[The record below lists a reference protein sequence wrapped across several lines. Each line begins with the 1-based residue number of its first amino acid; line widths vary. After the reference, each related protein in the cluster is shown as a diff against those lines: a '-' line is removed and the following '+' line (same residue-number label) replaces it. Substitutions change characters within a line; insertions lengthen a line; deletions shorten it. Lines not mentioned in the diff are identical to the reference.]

1 MKSNTLSLVSAGVLA
16 AMATTSFADGH
27 AVDVDDSII
36 AAQRAALAANTDGAG
51 FGPQAPRDLTSAAG
65 TNMRS
70 FNDAPA
76 YTEMNLCNI
85 HFHEGAEH
93 RGGSFTTFL
102 GNGNGKGYGT
112 GFGYDGD
119 LTEAELAP
127 IDAPIGAG
135 EKGLLE
141 PGMTIEVHY
150 VHTTAQITPG
160 PTLGAC
166 LSDALMNPQL
176 RVETQVMVLVNDAS
190 AHSFVD
196 LAAVQKTNGYW
207 QAPNLPNDTGTP
219 IAYDGSTTGPSYNE
233 AGSPL
238 QVSWSVRPDVIKVDI
253 NSVGAWYA
261 DNIFDEDHAH
271 GVRNLVQNPALL
283 SPIN

>member
-1 MKSNTLSLVSAGVLA
+1 MRSSTVKLTAIGVLVLTT
-16 AMATTSFADGH
+16 ATTAIAKDKAEVGD
-27 AVDVDDSII
+27 DVITS
-36 AAQRAALAANTDGAG
+36 QRAALAANTAGKG

-65 TNMRS
+65 QNMRS

-93 RGGSFTTFL
+93 KGGGFTTYL
-102 GNGNGKGYGT
+102 GNGDGKGYGT
-112 GFGYDGD
+112 GFGYDGK
-119 LTEAELAP
+119 LTDAELAP
-127 IDAPIGAG
+127 IAAPIGAG

-150 VHTTAQITPG
+150 VHTTAQVTPG
-160 PTLGAC
+160 PTLGSC
-166 LSDALMNPQL
+166 LSEALANPQL
-176 RVETQVMVLVNDAS
+176 RVETQVMVLVNDA
-190 AHSFVD
+190 AAMDFAK
-196 LAAVQKTNGYW
+196 LAAVEEVSGYW

-238 QVSWSVRPDVIKVDI
+238 QVSWSVRPEVIKVDI

-271 GVRNLVQNPALL
+271 GVRNLVLNPELL
-283 SPIN
+283 SPIR